1 MKTEPVFP
9 KVVRIEPAG
18 SCNLRCQHCPTGLIS
33 MGRGIMSGDV
43 FRKTIEDL
51 QRLKAS
57 VETVVLYHG
66 GEPLI
71 NKSFFEFLKE
81 VKEQLC
87 VKVKTVT
94 NGMLLN
100 EGMINKIIESELDEI
115 EISLDGEALGVNDLI
130 RRNSSGR
137 KVLAGI
143 KALQEKQRL
152 SGRRNLKISVSH
164 VYFLKKTSGGQAT
177 PPSAQSMPSWI
188 SRELGA
194 AAGEVAFK
202 STPAMTWPDFKV
214 NGELFDLISIQRQKE
229 FLKRCD
235 NMENTITI
243 RWNGDVVACCFDLTS
258 KLVMGNIMKNRLD
271 EIWAS
276 SIYGKLREQIA
287 GGCPEGICKSCN
299 QIAPRQWFLA
309 LKNHSI

>member
-18 SCNLRCQHCPTGLIS
+18 ACNLRCQHCPTGLIS

-43 FRKTIEDL
+43 FRKTIGDL

-100 EGMINKIIESELDEI
+100 EGMI
-115 EISLDGEALGVNDLI
+115 
-130 RRNSSGR
+130 
-137 KVLAGI
+137 
-143 KALQEKQRL
+143 
-152 SGRRNLKISVSH
+152 
-164 VYFLKKTSGGQAT
+164 
-177 PPSAQSMPSWI
+177 
-188 SRELGA
+188 
-194 AAGEVAFK
+194 
-202 STPAMTWPDFKV
+202 
-214 NGELFDLISIQRQKE
+214 
-229 FLKRCD
+229 
-235 NMENTITI
+235 
-243 RWNGDVVACCFDLTS
+243 
-258 KLVMGNIMKNRLD
+258 
-271 EIWAS
+271 
-276 SIYGKLREQIA
+276 
-287 GGCPEGICKSCN
+287 
-299 QIAPRQWFLA
+299 
-309 LKNHSI
+309 